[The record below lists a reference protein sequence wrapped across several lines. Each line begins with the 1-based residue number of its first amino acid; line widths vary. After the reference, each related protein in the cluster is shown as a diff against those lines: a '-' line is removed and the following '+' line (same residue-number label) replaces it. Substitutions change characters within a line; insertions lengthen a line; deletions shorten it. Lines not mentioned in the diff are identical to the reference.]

1 MEGSVLLAMATQEGA
16 LRQQCG
22 DATRAF
28 LQKEYMTSLL
38 MIERGVELAC
48 ADSRQGITHDVVL
61 LERLL
66 VLRYTAMVTVY
77 TNSSVRERVMNSLEH
92 TPESPEDAHA
102 RAHAV
107 LQVLQAPAGA
117 LYTMLWYA
125 SLDVLHGTPNPPY
138 PHTLDPSEELTPL
151 ILRVPGALLTS
162 AILAALRLDTYA
174 SKGPAYARGDAET
187 SARATCARQTC
198 EWYFSALL
206 TPDGQEV
213 SKAGGTYERVLR
225 IYTLQVL
232 GVHLQDWN
240 YAHDFVGYSSL
251 PEDAKLV
258 RCATH
263 PGALW
268 RDRCDAPR
276 D

>member
-38 MIERGVELAC
+38 MIQKGVELAC
-48 ADSRQGITHDVVL
+48 ADARQGITHDVVL

-77 TNSSVRERVMNSLEH
+77 TNSSVRERVMKSLEH
-92 TPESPEDAHA
+92 TPERPEDAHA

-251 PEDAKLV
+251 PEGAKLV

-268 RDRCDAPR
+268 RDRCDAP
-276 D
+276 